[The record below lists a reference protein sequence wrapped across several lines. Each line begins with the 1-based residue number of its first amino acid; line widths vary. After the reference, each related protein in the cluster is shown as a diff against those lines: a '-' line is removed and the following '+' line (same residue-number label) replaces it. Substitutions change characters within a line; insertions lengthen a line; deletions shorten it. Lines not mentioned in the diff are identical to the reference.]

1 MKMLVMLMNK
11 RRQHPLWMIYAL
23 ALSVKDI
30 IVPLIL
36 YFIINDGNASPFGK
50 IVSILLI
57 AYILYKVMT
66 IPFQWKNNTY
76 LFTDSHI
83 EVQTGRLVAHKRY
96 VQLNKIQSYQ
106 QHASFFHRL
115 FRLTSL
121 SIILSASSEEAIRL
135 EAIKEEEAKRIIS
148 RLQQHTTKKS
158 PELDEAEENKTY
170 YKMSKREIVLISFT
184 SLYILAVFPILLSIY
199 FKMDDIFSLQAYT
212 NYTIGL
218 LKRTP
223 ILIAIGVIAL
233 LAFGII
239 AGYFISYIRFG
250 NYTVAADEPHIYIQK
265 GVFSKT
271 SYTIDRHK
279 INAVRIDKP
288 FSKRIFNLATFRF
301 VTLGDLL
308 DETKLETDVLFP
320 YINEKRG
327 KKLLEEM
334 LPSFPFQTEKKS
346 LPKAAL
352 FLQLIQPNYTII
364 TITFLTFYFWPEM
377 WMLPAGLFIYLV
389 IYRTIFFTTM
399 KYIQRDHWLEISSGV
414 FTRKT
419 FLTSH
424 EKIDYVRVSQS
435 YLQKKLGLASIVIIT
450 RGKPIFEKEL
460 KDIRIQDARDIFHWY
475 TNKQYKLQTKE
486 FCSHEKNTSS
496 IDE

>member
-1 MKMLVMLMNK
+1 MSMNK

-36 YFIINDGNASPFGK
+36 YFIINDGDASSFVK

-83 EVQTGRLVAHKRY
+83 EVQTGRLIAHKRY
-96 VQLNKIQSYQ
+96 VQLDKIQSYQ

-135 EAIKEEEAKRIIS
+135 EAIKEEEAKRIIAQ
-148 RLQQHTTKKS
+148 LQQHTSKKS
-158 PELDEAEENKTY
+158 PELDEVEEKKTY
-170 YKMSKREIVLISFT
+170 YKMSKREIALISFT
-184 SLYILAVFPILLSIY
+184 SLYILAVFPILLSFY
-199 FKMDDIFSLQAYT
+199 FKMDEIFSLQSYT
-212 NYTIGL
+212 NYMMDF
-218 LKRTP
+218 LKNMP
-223 ILIAIGVIAL
+223 ILIAFGVIGL

-250 NYTVAADEPHIYIQK
+250 NYTIAADERHIYIQK

-271 SYTIDRHK
+271 AYTIDRHK
-279 INAVRIDKP
+279 INAVRIEKP

-327 KKLLEEM
+327 KKLLEEI
-334 LPSFPFQTEKKS
+334 LPTFPFQTEKKA
-346 LPKAAL
+346 LPNAAL
-352 FLQLIQPNYTII
+352 FLQLIQPNYTLII
-364 TITFLTFYFWPEM
+364 ITFLTFYFWPEL
-377 WMLPAGLFIYLV
+377 WMLPTGLFIYLV

-399 KYIQRDHWLEISSGV
+399 KYIQRDSWLEIVSGG

-424 EKIDYVRVSQS
+424 EKIDHLTMSQS
-435 YLQKKLGLASIVIIT
+435 YLQKRLGLASIIIIT
-450 RGKPIFEKEL
+450 RGKPIFQKEL
-460 KDIRIQDARDIFHWY
+460 KDIRITDARDMFHWY
-475 TNKQYKLQTKE
+475 TNQQYKLQTEE
-486 FCSHEKNTSS
+486 FYAHEENTSGVN
-496 IDE
+496 E

>member
-1 MKMLVMLMNK
+1 MNK
-11 RRQHPLWMIYAL
+11 QRQHPLWMIYAL

-36 YFIINDGNASPFGK
+36 YFIINDGDASPFGK
-50 IVSILLI
+50 VVSILLI

-83 EVQTGRLVAHKRY
+83 EVQTGKLITHKRY
-96 VQLNKIQSYQ
+96 VQLDKIQSYQ

-135 EAIKEEEAKRIIS
+135 EAIKEEEAKRIIA
-148 RLQQHTTKKS
+148 RLQEHTSKKT
-158 PELDEAEENKTY
+158 PELDEAEEKKAY
-170 YKMSKREIVLISFT
+170 YKMSKREIALISFT

-199 FKMDDIFSLQAYT
+199 FKLDEIFSLQAYT
-212 NYTIGL
+212 NYLLHLFQNTPIFIALGLIGL
-218 LKRTP
+218 L
-223 ILIAIGVIAL
+223 V
-233 LAFGII
+233 FGII

-250 NYTVAADEPHIYIQK
+250 NYTVAADEQHIYIQK

-308 DETKLETDVLFP
+308 DETKLETDILFP

-327 KKLLEEM
+327 KKLLQEI
-334 LPSFPFQTEKKS
+334 LPTFPFQTGKRS
-346 LPKAAL
+346 LPKTTL
-352 FLQLIQPNYTII
+352 FLQLIQPNYTLII
-364 TITFLTFYFWPEM
+364 ITFLTFYFWPEM
-377 WMLPAGLFIYLV
+377 WILPAGSFVYLV
-389 IYRTIFFTTM
+389 IYRTVYFTSV
-399 KYIQRDHWLEISSGV
+399 KYIQREHWLEISTGV

-424 EKIDYVRVSQS
+424 EKIDQLRMSQS
-435 YLQKKLGLASIVIIT
+435 YLQKKLGLASITIIT
-450 RGKPIFEKEL
+450 RGKPIFHKEL
-460 KDIRIQDARDIFHWY
+460 KDILATDAHHIFHWY
-475 TNKQYKLQTKE
+475 TNKQYKLQMKE
-486 FCSHEKNTSS
+486 SYTHEEDTSS
-496 IDE
+496 VNE

>member
-1 MKMLVMLMNK
+1 MDK

-36 YFIINDGNASPFGK
+36 YFIINDGGASPFGK

-57 AYILYKVMT
+57 AYILYKLIT
-66 IPFQWKNNTY
+66 IPLQWKNNTY
-76 LFTDSHI
+76 LFTDTHI
-83 EVQTGRLVAHKRY
+83 EVQTGRLLANKRY
-96 VQLNKIQSYQ
+96 VQLDKVQSYQ
-106 QHASFFHRL
+106 EHASFFHRL

-121 SIILSASSEEAIRL
+121 SIILSANSEEAIRL
-135 EAIKEEEAKRIIS
+135 EAIKEKEAKRIIAQ
-148 RLQQHTTKKS
+148 LQEHTTKKA
-158 PELDEAEENKTY
+158 PEREELDERKTY
-170 YKMSKREIVLISFT
+170 YQMSKQEILLISFT
-184 SLYILAVFPILLSIY
+184 SLYILAVFPILLSVY
-199 FKMDDIFSLQAYT
+199 FKVDEIFSLQSYT
-212 NYTIGL
+212 NKVIDFF
-218 LKRTP
+218 RHTP
-223 ILIAIGVIAL
+223 ILIALSVIGL

-250 NYTVAADEPHIYIQK
+250 NYTVAADEQHIYIEK

-279 INAVRIDKP
+279 INAVRIEKP
-288 FSKRIFNLATFRF
+288 LSKRIFNLATFRF

-327 KKLLEEM
+327 KKLLEEI
-334 LPSFPFQTEKKS
+334 LPSFPFQTKKKS

-352 FLQLIQPNYTII
+352 FLQLIQPNYSLII
-364 TITFLTFYFWPEM
+364 ITFLTFYFWPEM

-424 EKIDYVRVSQS
+424 EKIDHLKMSQS
-435 YLQKKLGLASIVIIT
+435 YLQKKLGLASITMIT
-450 RGKPIFEKEL
+450 RGKPIFQKEL
-460 KDIRIQDARDIFHWY
+460 QDIRIIDAQHIFHWY
-475 TNKQYKLQTKE
+475 TNQQYQLQNEE
-486 FCSHEKNTSS
+486 FYADEEITSNFN
-496 IDE
+496 E